1 MLSKT
6 DREALRLHI
15 IEEQKKVQGDILSL
29 EGQSGP
35 VEPDNAIGRITR
47 MDAISSRK
55 ISEAKLRD
63 ARSRLVMLDHALD
76 RIDDPAFGLCSSCGD
91 PIFLARLQLM
101 PETKVCVDCA
111 AR

>member
-1 MLSKT
+1 MFNKA

-15 IEEQKKVQGDILSL
+15 IEEQKKVRGDILSL

-35 VEPDNAIGRITR
+35 VEPDNAIGRISR

-63 ARSRLVMLDHALD
+63 AKSRLVLLGHALD
-76 RIDDPAFGLCSSCGD
+76 RIDDPDFGLCRSCGD
-91 PIFLARLQLM
+91 PISLARLRLM

-111 AR
+111 A

>member
-1 MLSKT
+1 MFSKA
-6 DREALRLHI
+6 DREALRVQI
-15 IEEQKKVQGDILSL
+15 VEEQGKVRGDILSL

-35 VEPDNAIGRITR
+35 VEPDNAIGRISR

-63 ARSRLVMLDHALD
+63 AKSRLVLLEHALA
-76 RIDDPAFGLCSSCGD
+76 RINDPDFGLCSSCGD
-91 PIFLARLQLM
+91 PISMARIKLM

-111 AR
+111 T